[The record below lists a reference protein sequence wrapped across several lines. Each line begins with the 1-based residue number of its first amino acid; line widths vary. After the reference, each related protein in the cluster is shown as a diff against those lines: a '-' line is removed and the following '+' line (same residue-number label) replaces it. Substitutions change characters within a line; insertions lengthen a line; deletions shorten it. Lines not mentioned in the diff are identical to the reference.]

1 MNAMYPYSSDK
12 AAHQAR
18 KLLRTASRVLGTVDP
33 SGPAAGL
40 LDGALP
46 LPAGDPGY
54 RTLHA
59 FEPRFSET
67 SSGSLSFSV
76 QVPENGPAGSGGV
89 SAASQEVRHL
99 LGNNF
104 GRQAL
109 LWFDRNTDHARS
121 AASEDDT
128 ATVVS
133 AFDRDGFREASVTYL
148 SGPWFTDGLPEVAR
162 RVAET
167 VVSTVAGAQPAFTTV
182 RAARQCGSQ
191 AMTFRLGAELP
202 LATLGPMMDQL
213 GLGTQHQ
220 SLMTAVAFA
229 MGARYTLPPG
239 SALLTLRPMRHGI
252 ELRLD
257 IDLELVPDLPAN
269 IADLL
274 ALELSERPRS
284 LRAREQW
291 VAAFSP
297 EGEESPGSLSVLSVT
312 VRPDMPARLSLYIRP
327 RVVSAPM
334 TPSPGLPWGSPDDSV
349 PPTAGSGMP
358 ASAGSHGAP
367 LSSASWR

>member
-1 MNAMYPYSSDK
+1 MYPYSSDK

-33 SGPAAGL
+33 SGPVTGL

-46 LPAGDPGY
+46 MPSGDPAY
-54 RTLHA
+54 RSRRA

-67 SSGSLSFSV
+67 SSGSLAFSV

-89 SAASQEVRHL
+89 SAASREVRHL
-99 LGNNF
+99 LGSNF

-109 LWFDRNTDHARS
+109 LWFDRNTDRPRS
-121 AASEDDT
+121 MASDGDS

-133 AFDRDGFREASVTYL
+133 AFDRDGFREAQVTYL
-148 SGPWFTDGLPEVAR
+148 WGPWFTDGLPPLAR
-162 RVAET
+162 KVGET
-167 VVSTVAGAQPAFTTV
+167 VLTTVPGAEPAFTTV
-182 RAARQCGSQ
+182 RAARQSGSQ
-191 AMTFRLGAELP
+191 AMTFRLTSELP
-202 LATLGPMMDQL
+202 LASLRPMMDQL
-213 GLGTQHQ
+213 GLGQQHQ

-229 MGARYTLPPG
+229 LGARYTLPAG
-239 SALLTLRPMRHGI
+239 CCLLTFRPMRHGI

-257 IDLELVPDLPAN
+257 VDLELVPDLPDN

-284 LRAREQW
+284 LHALEHW

-312 VRPDMPARLSLYIRP
+312 VRPDMAARLSLHIRP
-327 RVVSAPM
+327 RVVSDAAPSE
-334 TPSPGLPWGSPDDSV
+334 PEPV
-349 PPTAGSGMP
+349 PVGAGAVNGVSNGASNGYAGTAG
-358 ASAGSHGAP
+358 
-367 LSSASWR
+367 WR

>member
-1 MNAMYPYSSDK
+1 MYPYSSDK

-33 SGPAAGL
+33 SGPVTGL
-40 LDGALP
+40 LEGALP
-46 LPAGDPGY
+46 MPPGDPGY
-54 RTLHA
+54 RSRRA

-67 SSGSLSFSV
+67 SSGSLAFSV

-99 LGNNF
+99 LGSNF
-104 GRQAL
+104 GRQSLA
-109 LWFDRNTDHARS
+109 WFDRNSDRS
-121 AASEDDT
+121 RSMAGDGDS

-133 AFDRDGFREASVTYL
+133 AFDRDGFREAQVTYL
-148 SGPWFTDGLPEVAR
+148 WGPWFTDGLPEMAR
-162 RVAET
+162 RVGET
-167 VVSTVAGAQPAFTTV
+167 VMTTVPGAEPAFTTI
-182 RAARQCGSQ
+182 RAARQSGSQ
-191 AMTFRLGAELP
+191 AMTFRLKAELP
-202 LATLGPMMDQL
+202 LSSLQPMMAQL
-213 GLGTQHQ
+213 GLGQQHQ

-229 MGARYTLPPG
+229 LGARYNLP
-239 SALLTLRPMRHGI
+239 AHCCLLTFRPMRHGL

-257 IDLELVPDLPAN
+257 VDLELVPDLPEN

-284 LRAREQW
+284 LHALEHW

-312 VRPDMPARLSLYIRP
+312 VRPDMPARLSLHIRP
-327 RVVSAPM
+327 RVVSEPAVPE
-334 TPSPGLPWGSPDDSV
+334 PGDGLVGA
-349 PPTAGSGMP
+349 AG
-358 ASAGSHGAP
+358 
-367 LSSASWR
+367 WR